1 MAGSALMRPISVD
14 DWYVGLTTPWA
25 ATPEGDEPDGGGV
38 GAGSQPGETASVE
51 AVAEAACATRQ
62 GPAPP
67 STALLRPILWEA
79 WFADLTAGRDA
90 GAPVPGASPAR
101 PGSPAGGTQSLSP
114 RQRQRAAAKATKEAL
129 CVQAEVV
136 ALSWSGQ
143 KARPEIARLA
153 ELWKQAGRANK
164 ADDKALWVRFCTARE
179 LLFTRLDL
187 ERSQRQAAESQ
198 AHETKQSLCETAER
212 LAERADIRQAGET
225 MKSLVAQ
232 WKQAGRAGRDDEAL
246 WRRFK
251 AAQDQLYDRIRQE
264 RKSSEAT
271 QREVAATK
279 RAIIDDVT
287 ALIGSPDLNQARAE
301 LRRLSDAFHA
311 AGYAGRDVNRRVAQ
325 EFREAQNAFQAWARQ
340 EPGRRRETGQQGRYG
355 RRARLVQ
362 QADRLRRDV
371 ARAEAELALVP
382 PDPTARRSHGSGV
395 TLNLTATGASTTLA
409 AELMRLRIRLADTEQ
424 EIDRLDRTLS

>member
-1 MAGSALMRPISVD
+1 MPGSALMRPISVD
-14 DWYVGLTTPWA
+14 DWFASLTGGPSL
-25 ATPEGDEPDGGGV
+25 GEPVTRVDGTG
-38 GAGSQPGETASVE
+38 Q
-51 AVAEAACATRQ
+51 
-62 GPAPP
+62 
-67 STALLRPILWEA
+67 
-79 WFADLTAGRDA
+79 ADQ
-90 GAPVPGASPAR
+90 
-101 PGSPAGGTQSLSP
+101 AGGSQSLSP
-114 RQRQRAAAKATKEAL
+114 RQRERAAAKATKEAL

-136 ALSWSGQ
+136 ALSWTSQ

-164 ADDKALWVRFCTARE
+164 ADDKALWVRFSTARE

-198 AHETKQSLCETAER
+198 AHQTKESLCETAER
-212 LAERADIRQAGET
+212 LAERADTRQAGET
-225 MKSLVAQ
+225 MRSLVAQ

-251 AAQDQLYDRIRQE
+251 AAQDQLYGRIREE

-279 RAIIDDVT
+279 RAIIDDIT
-287 ALIGSPDLNQARAE
+287 ALIGSPDLNRARAE
-301 LRRLSDAFHA
+301 LRRLSDSFHA
-311 AGYAGRDVNRRVAQ
+311 AGYAGRDVNQKVAQ

-340 EPGRRRETGQQGRYG
+340 EPARRRESGQQGRYG
-355 RRARLVQ
+355 RRARLAQ
-362 QADRLRRDV
+362 QAERLRRDV

-395 TLNLTATGASTTLA
+395 TLNLATAGASTTLA